1 MVFYYNVER
10 RGASYD
16 GMIEEAVTLGA
27 VPCIVNDRLG
37 EIGSTVD
44 YPELDPPTWLRPPSL
59 GSA

>member
-37 EIGSTVD
+37 EIGSTAGGHAEGVGTILKGK
-44 YPELDPPTWLRPPSL
+44 PV
-59 GSA
+59 